1 MPPPRHIREEWF
13 QLRRSLF
20 ADTAASRLA
29 GRRRERVLGFVQI
42 DADVQPLSDLLVWIR
57 EDGSMLVDVVRKLVV
72 VGGSVSMLLVATQA
86 HAEGQSEICLT
97 YANGQFEPKEPTVAA
112 DAPLTIRVK
121 NMESKAIEF
130 ESETLKL
137 EKVIAANSEAILNV
151 RAMKSGRYEF
161 YNDFNEKARGFVNV
175 Q

>member
-1 MPPPRHIREEWF
+1 
-13 QLRRSLF
+13 
-20 ADTAASRLA
+20 
-29 GRRRERVLGFVQI
+29 
-42 DADVQPLSDLLVWIR
+42 
-57 EDGSMLVDVVRKLVV
+57 MLVDVVRKLVV
-72 VGGSVSMLLVATQA
+72 VGGSVGMLLMAAQA
-86 HAEGQSEICLT
+86 HAGESNEICLT
-97 YANGQFEPKEPTVAA
+97 YANGQFEPKEPTVPA

-130 ESETLKL
+130 ESETLKV
-137 EKVIAANSEAILNV
+137 EKVIAANSEAVLNV